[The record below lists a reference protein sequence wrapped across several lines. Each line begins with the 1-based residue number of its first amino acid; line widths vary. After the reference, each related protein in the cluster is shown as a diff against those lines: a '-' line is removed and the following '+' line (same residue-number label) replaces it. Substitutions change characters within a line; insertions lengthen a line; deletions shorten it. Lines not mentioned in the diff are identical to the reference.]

1 MKRWLLL
8 AVLLLALRAAAGP
21 QLQLG
26 RRIQIR
32 AGTPEDRELA
42 AIHAAATPEQ
52 KLALIEQFARE
63 HPEGDL
69 ALLANQLFVETYAA
83 LKDYDHVFLYGDR
96 VLAADPE
103 NLTVATALV
112 AAAQA
117 KGDLDRLFGYGE
129 KVSQAVAHFAAQPPP
144 PGVSPEEWEREKAAS
159 LEQARPNLDYIAM
172 ALYEAARQQQ
182 DPARR
187 AALLQRFL
195 DAFPQA
201 AAASAAELEVAGI
214 YQRNHQT
221 QQMIAFALRRVAA
234 SPTDIPMR
242 LLLADTYSEQGI
254 ELERAEQLAR
264 QVLDLVANAEKP
276 ASVSAEEWQRQLD
289 LQKGL
294 AYSALGQIYVRQNRD
309 VDAVAAFQQA
319 KPLLQSDRINYARNL
334 YRLGFTLARMKR
346 VAEAHA
352 ALNEVVSLNTPYTPL
367 ARDVL
372 RKLAGSRAARP

>member
-8 AVLLLALRAAAGP
+8 AVLLLALGAAAGP

-69 ALLANQLFVETYAA
+69 TLLANQLFVETYTA

-144 PGVSPEEWEREKAAS
+144 GVSPEEWEREKAAA
-159 LEQARPNLDYIAM
+159 LEQARPNPDYIAM

-214 YQRNHQT
+214 YQRAHQT

-264 QVLDLVANAEKP
+264 QVLDLVAHAEKP
-276 ASVSAEEWQRQLD
+276 ASMSPEEWQRQLD

-309 VDAVAAFQQA
+309 ADAVAAFQQA
-319 KPLLQSDRINYARNL
+319 NPLLQSDRINYARNL

-346 VAEAHA
+346 VAEARA